1 MTRFMDLIKDRFSVR
16 SFSDQKVEEEKLDLI
31 LEAAKLAPTA
41 KNNQPWR
48 IYLLQSEEALK
59 KINSVCD
66 CIFGSSAVFVICY
79 DIDEA
84 WHSPFDEGNHA
95 GEMGASIVCT
105 HMMLAAWELGIGS
118 CWVKR
123 FKFSDISNLLELPS
137 HIRPACILPVGYAA
151 ADARPSIKHESYRD
165 LKELVIRL

>member
-59 KINSVCD
+59 KINFVCD

-84 WHSPFDEGNHA
+84 WRSPFDEGNHA
-95 GEMGASIVCT
+95 GKMDASIVCT

-118 CWVKR
+118 C
-123 FKFSDISNLLELPS
+123 
-137 HIRPACILPVGYAA
+137 
-151 ADARPSIKHESYRD
+151 
-165 LKELVIRL
+165 